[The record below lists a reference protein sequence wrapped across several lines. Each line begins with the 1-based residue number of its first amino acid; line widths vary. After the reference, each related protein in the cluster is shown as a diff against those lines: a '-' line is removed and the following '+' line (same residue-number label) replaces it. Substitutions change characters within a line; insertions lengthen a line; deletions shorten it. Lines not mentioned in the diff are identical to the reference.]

1 MHKRLKIKGPKLY
14 MSILWEPNDGEQYYI
29 EGTRIVYVYWFFFQN
44 HENLWSTMVRKNNC
58 NLCSKWDVMINY
70 ITHIYDFK
78 REWPT
83 TPSPHAQ
90 THAHAQKVS
99 SYEVFAILS
108 WATLSKNKLLHQG
121 KILFKIIFIAFNIVF
136 YKVKSFLTY
145 MANHEFSINKIQSK
159 FS

>member
-1 MHKRLKIKGPKLY
+1 
-14 MSILWEPNDGEQYYI
+14 
-29 EGTRIVYVYWFFFQN
+29 
-44 HENLWSTMVRKNNC
+44 MVRKNNC
-58 NLCSKWDVMINY
+58 NLCSKWDVMVNY

-99 SYEVFAILS
+99 SYEVFAILI